1 MQTTKIIRRIDEL
14 GRIVVPKEIRRTL
27 KLRTNDTLEIFS
39 EGDTLILKKYSPYHS
54 EYDTCVCLTAGLKNI
69 TKREV
74 IITDTQKVIC
84 SSIAGVEGCILSQKT
99 LELSGRSF
107 DSQNEIIQPITER
120 SFDFSSQII
129 LPIFNSELIGYI
141 ILFGDEIS
149 DYDKRLAELS
159 AEFLALK
166 MG

>member
-69 TKREV
+69 TKRV
-74 IITDTQKVIC
+74 VKKRPIIKVGETQNN
-84 SSIAGVEGCILSQKT
+84 LQKI
-99 LELSGRSF
+99 E
-107 DSQNEIIQPITER
+107 
-120 SFDFSSQII
+120 
-129 LPIFNSELIGYI
+129 
-141 ILFGDEIS
+141 
-149 DYDKRLAELS
+149 
-159 AEFLALK
+159 
-166 MG
+166 

>member
-39 EGDTLILKKYSPYHS
+39 ESDALILKKYSPYHN
-54 EYDTCVCLTAGLKNI
+54 EYDTCICLATSLKKI
-69 TKREV
+69 TKKEV

-84 SSIAGVEGCILSQKT
+84 SSIAGVEGCLLTNKMIALT
-99 LELSGRSF
+99 GRSVV
-107 DSQNEIIQPITER
+107 NEEEIIQPITER
-120 SFDFSSQII
+120 NFDYLKQII
-129 LPIFNSELIGYI
+129 LPIFNGELIGYI
-141 ILFGDEIS
+141 ILFGNESLEI
-149 DYDKRLAELS
+149 DRWCAELS
-159 AEFLALK
+159 AEFLAQK